1 MKKLIATSLITTLL
15 SVSFSF
21 AQSHKR
27 PPLPPELKEGLDKI
41 KEAVEAK
48 EITPEEA
55 KKKHDELVREFQ
67 NNREELHID
76 KRPDLGDDKKPQKP
90 PRPNKPQ
97 RPQKPEL
104 DDDIKDQI
112 NELKKLE
119 KSIHAEI
126 KAKVDELGKEAS
138 REEIK
143 KAVESFKEANKDR
156 FDALKEAHSAIRES
170 LEANKPEKPVRP
182 ELPDELKEEVKNL
195 HSLRKEMHEKQKELH
210 KNLKDASKEER
221 EELITI
227 FKEENKEKHQAIKEQ
242 AKKVKT
248 QIRELTQDEATRKTD
263 L

>member
-15 SVSFSF
+15 SVSFPN
-21 AQSHKR
+21 AQSHKHHS
-27 PPLPPELKEGLDKI
+27 LPPELKEGLDKI

-76 KRPDLGDDKKPQKP
+76 KRPDLGDDKTSETSSTKQATT
-90 PRPNKPQ
+90 
-97 RPQKPEL
+97 PQKPEL

-156 FDALKEAHSAIRES
+156 FDKLKEAHSAIRES

-242 AKKVKT
+242 AKKSEDT
-248 QIRELTQDEATRKTD
+248 NSRTHPR
-263 L
+263 